1 MLSKRITVLQES
13 ITIAI
18 STLAKRL
25 KDEGKDVLNFGAG
38 EPDFDTPTKIK
49 DAAKKAL
56 DEGFTKYTAV
66 EGIAPLLQAIVDK
79 LERENGL
86 KYSPKDIITSNGA
99 KQSLFNLFA
108 AVIDDGDEVIIPAP
122 YWVTYP
128 ELARLNGGVVVEP
141 KTDESTG
148 FKLTANELKK
158 LITPKTKMIVLTS
171 PSNPTGSVYTRE
183 ELTAIGEVL
192 KGTKIIVASDE
203 MYEKLVYDGKKFT
216 SAAAIS
222 EDMYQRTVTIN
233 GLSKSVAMTG
243 WRFGY
248 LASPNKELIKAMNN
262 LQSQSTSNINSITQK
277 AAIVALKGEV
287 DAEIEAMRVE
297 FEKRRNIGADG
308 FNAINGLSVLKP
320 DGAFYLFVNIS
331 EVEKDSMKF
340 CQELLEKEGVAVV
353 PGVGF
358 GVEGYFRFSF
368 ATDETTIQEGIN
380 RIAKF
385 VKEKYNR

>member
-25 KDEGKDVLNFGAG
+25 KEEGKDVLNFGAG
-38 EPDFDTPTKIK
+38 EPDFDTPQKIK

-66 EGIAPLLQAIVDK
+66 EGIAPLLQAIADK
-79 LERENGL
+79 LKRENGL
-86 KYSPKDIITSNGA
+86 EYSPKDIITSNGA

-108 AVIDDGDEVIIPAP
+108 AVIDEGDEVIIPAP

-128 ELARLNGGVVVEP
+128 ELVRLNGGTVIEP

-148 FKLTANELKK
+148 FKLTADELKK

-171 PSNPTGSVYTRE
+171 PSNPTGSVYTKE
-183 ELTAIGEVL
+183 ELIAIAEVL
-192 KGTKIIVASDE
+192 KGTKILVASDE

-216 SAAAIS
+216 SAASIND
-222 EDMYQRTVTIN
+222 DMFARTITIN

-277 AAIVALKGEV
+277 ASIVALKGEV
-287 DAEIEAMRVE
+287 DDEVESMRVE
-297 FEKRRNIGADG
+297 FEKRRNIGVQG
-308 FNAINGLSVLKP
+308 FNAIDGLSVLSP

-331 EVEKDSMKF
+331 KIEKDSMKF

-353 PGVGF
+353 PGIGF
-358 GVEGYFRFSF
+358 GVDGYFRFSF
-368 ATDETTIQEGIN
+368 ATDSATIQKGID
-380 RIAKF
+380 RIANF
-385 VKEKYNR
+385 VKEKYN

>member
-25 KDEGKDVLNFGAG
+25 KEEGKDVLNFGAG
-38 EPDFDTPTKIK
+38 EPDFDTPQKIK
-49 DAAKKAL
+49 DEAKKAL

-66 EGIAPLLQAIVDK
+66 EGIAPLLQAIADK
-79 LERENGL
+79 LNRENGL
-86 KYSPKDIITSNGA
+86 SYSPKDIITSNGA

-108 AVIDDGDEVIIPAP
+108 AVIDEGDEVIIPAP

-148 FKLTANELKK
+148 FKLTADELKS

-171 PSNPTGSVYTRE
+171 PSNPTGSVYTKE

-192 KGTKIIVASDE
+192 KGTNIIVASDE
-203 MYEKLVYDGKKFT
+203 MYEKLVYEGKKFT

-222 EDMYQRTVTIN
+222 DDMYARTVTIN

-248 LASPNKELIKAMNN
+248 LATPNKELIKAMNN

-277 AAIVALKGEV
+277 ASIVALRGDV
-287 DAEIEAMRVE
+287 DDEIESMRVE

-308 FNAINGLSVLKP
+308 FNAIDGLSVLKP

-331 EVEKDSMKF
+331 KIEKDSMKF
-340 CQELLEKEGVAVV
+340 CKELLEKEGVAVV

-358 GVEGYFRFSF
+358 GVDGYFRFSF
-368 ATDETTIQEGIN
+368 ATDADTIRDGVA
-380 RIAKF
+380 RVARF
-385 VKEKYNR
+385 VRENY

>member
-25 KDEGKDVLNFGAG
+25 KEEGKDVLNFGAG
-38 EPDFDTPTKIK
+38 EPDFDTPQKIK

-66 EGIAPLLQAIVDK
+66 EGIAPLLQAIADK
-79 LERENGL
+79 LKRENGL
-86 KYSPKDIITSNGA
+86 EYSPKDIITSNGA

-108 AVIDDGDEVIIPAP
+108 AVIDEGDEVIIPAP

-128 ELARLNGGVVVEP
+128 ELARLNGGTVIEP

-158 LITPKTKMIVLTS
+158 LITTKTKMIVLTS
-171 PSNPTGSVYTRE
+171 PSNPTGSVYTKE
-183 ELTAIGEVL
+183 ELTAIAEVL
-192 KGTKIIVASDE
+192 KGTKILVASDE

-216 SAAAIS
+216 SAASIN
-222 EDMYQRTVTIN
+222 EDMFARTITIN

-277 AAIVALKGEV
+277 ASIIALKGEV
-287 DAEIEAMRVE
+287 NDEVESMRVE
-297 FEKRRNIGADG
+297 FEKRRNIGVQG
-308 FNAINGLSVLKP
+308 FNAIDGLSVLSP

-331 EVEKDSMKF
+331 KIEKDSMKF

-353 PGVGF
+353 PGIGF

-368 ATDETTIQEGIN
+368 ATDSTTIQNGID
-380 RIAKF
+380 RIARF
-385 VKEKYNR
+385 VKEKYN

>member
-25 KDEGKDVLNFGAG
+25 KEEGKDVLNFGAG
-38 EPDFDTPTKIK
+38 EPDFDTPQKIK

-66 EGIAPLLQAIVDK
+66 EGIAPLLQAIADK
-79 LERENGL
+79 LKRENGL
-86 KYSPKDIITSNGA
+86 EYSPKDIITSNGA

-108 AVIDDGDEVIIPAP
+108 AVIDEGDEVIIPAP

-128 ELARLNGGVVVEP
+128 ELVRLNGGTVIEP

-171 PSNPTGSVYTRE
+171 PSNPTGSVYTKE
-183 ELTAIGEVL
+183 ELTAIAEVL
-192 KGTKIIVASDE
+192 KGTKILVASDE

-216 SAAAIS
+216 SAASIND
-222 EDMYQRTVTIN
+222 DMFARTITIN

-277 AAIVALKGEV
+277 ASIVALKGEV
-287 DAEIEAMRVE
+287 DDEVESMRIE
-297 FEKRRNIGADG
+297 FEKRRNIGVQG
-308 FNAINGLSVLKP
+308 FNAIDGLSVLSP

-331 EVEKDSMKF
+331 KVEKDSMKF

-353 PGVGF
+353 PGIGF

-368 ATDETTIQEGIN
+368 ATDSTTIQNGID
-380 RIAKF
+380 RIARF
-385 VKEKYNR
+385 VKEKYN